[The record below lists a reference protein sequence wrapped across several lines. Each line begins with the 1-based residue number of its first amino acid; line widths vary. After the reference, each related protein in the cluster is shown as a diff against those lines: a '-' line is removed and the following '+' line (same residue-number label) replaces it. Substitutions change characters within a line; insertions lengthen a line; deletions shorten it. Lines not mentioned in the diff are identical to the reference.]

1 MHLGAGRQ
9 TKNDI
14 IDMSA
19 GIYLNKKIGDKVNK
33 GDLLATLYTN
43 KNDITKGEQDVLIA
57 FEISEDYVNK
67 NKLIYEIIK

>member
-19 GIYLNKKIGDKVNK
+19 GIYLNKKIGDKVNN

-43 KNDITKGEQDVLIA
+43 KNEIAKVEQDV
-57 FEISEDYVNK
+57 
-67 NKLIYEIIK
+67 